1 MSSLTFT
8 QIMRNKAE
16 FEKAKARNIT
26 ATVNLRSPSAAAKRP
41 KWAFSVLAY
50 AGGKVE
56 VFDDY
61 TFANRWTQ
69 ALGGGVVYPRDV
81 VADYTPSSVTL
92 KGMALHKR
100 DPIEPVQLELL

>member
-8 QIMRNKAE
+8 QIMRNKQLHE
-16 FEKAKARNIT
+16 QAKARAVT
-26 ATVNLRSPSAAAKRP
+26 ATVKRP

-92 KGMALHKR
+92 KGMALHER
-100 DPIEPVQLELL
+100 EPIEPVQLELL